1 MRLKLFK
8 LWIKNVLLKYFLLF
22 KYFEKYV
29 FIQTIYSIDP
39 FEVKRATSHKW
50 QFDSGKYEWNVKVTD
65 SKRKKEKYSTNITE
79 NKMNQE
85 IKRGVRNLDKSQSQF
100 LFGWDRDASSLFF
113 FTVVFHQI
121 YFLFW
126 FFFLFFIHESFQG
139 FPMVWNKWSRLDSAG
154 YGIDQLV
161 WPSE

>member
-113 FTVVFHQI
+113 FYSCIPSNLFSLLILLPFLHPWVF
-121 YFLFW
+121 
-126 FFFLFFIHESFQG
+126 
-139 FPMVWNKWSRLDSAG
+139 SRISDGLK
-154 YGIDQLV
+154 QV
-161 WPSE
+161 K